1 MFPQHFSLSQTFTH
15 GTCFLFL
22 EYLVFLFSEI
32 SLTQCQ
38 KQLQEAINLPP
49 DPERFVPRCKFD
61 GSYEEVQCQ
70 NSTGLC
76 WCVDQDGNEM
86 SSTATSGT
94 VTCPNIGE
102 IFLGICVFVFLTV
115 LRYKCK
121 LLGGEG
127 TNNAQNEYKYHA
139 IFVLQRTG

>member
-1 MFPQHFSLSQTFTH
+1 M
-15 GTCFLFL
+15 
-22 EYLVFLFSEI
+22 VFLFSEI

-38 KQLQEAINLPP
+38 KQLQEAINLPS

-61 GSYEEVQCQ
+61 GGYEEVQCQ

-86 SSTATSGT
+86 SSTATNGT
-94 VTCPNIGE
+94 VTCLNIGE

-115 LRYKCK
+115 LLYKCK
-121 LLGGEG
+121 LLGGG
-127 TNNAQNEYKYHA
+127 GKVMFR
-139 IFVLQRTG
+139 IVLCRHSLTLLDSLSKKREKQTRWVSCSMVQI